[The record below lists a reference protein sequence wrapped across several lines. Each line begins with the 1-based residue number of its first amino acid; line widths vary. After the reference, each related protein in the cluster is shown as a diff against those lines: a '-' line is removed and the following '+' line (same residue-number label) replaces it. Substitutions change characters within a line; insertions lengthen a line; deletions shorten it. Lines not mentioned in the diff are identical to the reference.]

1 MHPHDREL
9 LDRIVLTASQCH
21 HMVEALEKVP
31 PGSATYTGR
40 LRQFS
45 QDLGE
50 LSRAISQRTG
60 TLATT
65 AIEHALEEGIDELA
79 QQPELPKATHAS
91 LLAAI
96 RSAAVLLDQHASH
109 DLRNNPPD
117 DVVATDLALAFP
129 TVALM
134 SLITAIHAR
143 CATPEP
149 GGT

>member
-1 MHPHDREL
+1 MHPHDSEL
-9 LDRIVLTASQCH
+9 LDRILLTASQCH
-21 HMVEALEKVP
+21 HMVDALQTVP
-31 PGSATYTGR
+31 PGSATYTRR

-50 LSRAISQRTG
+50 LSRTISQRIG

-65 AIEHALEEGIDELA
+65 AIEQALEEGIDELA
-79 QQPELPKATHAS
+79 EQPELPTATHAS

-96 RSAAVLLDQHASH
+96 RSAAVLLDQHATH
-109 DLRNNPPD
+109 ALRNNPPD
-117 DVVATDLALAFP
+117 DAVATNLALAFP

-134 SLITAIHAR
+134 SLITAMHAR

-149 GGT
+149 GGM